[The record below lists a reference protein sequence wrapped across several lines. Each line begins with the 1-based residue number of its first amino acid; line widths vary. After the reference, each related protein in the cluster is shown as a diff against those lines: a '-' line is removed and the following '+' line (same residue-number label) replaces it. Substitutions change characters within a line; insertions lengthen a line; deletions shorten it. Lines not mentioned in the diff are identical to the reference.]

1 LYKDLQLCPPQKKKS
16 FVPFTKISEK
26 NLVIYAFEQK
36 IQNLK
41 KRKYFGEKEKK
52 MLLEIN

>member
-1 LYKDLQLCPPQKKKS
+1 LYKDLQLCPPQKKS

>member
-1 LYKDLQLCPPQKKKS
+1 MPPEKKI

-52 MLLEIN
+52 KNVLEIN